1 MNTLK
6 GNEITAIR
14 FKCDGCEGEFLE
26 CDVATTGGSEVY
38 CEECFKEK
46 QEEAGEER
54 RQHKQPFPHGVVLY
68 CENGFGSMF
77 PLRR

>member
-1 MNTLK
+1 MK
-6 GNEITAIR
+6 GNEITAIL

-46 QEEAGEER
+46 QKEAKVLWISEKGGE
-54 RQHKQPFPHGVVLY
+54 L
-68 CENGFGSMF
+68 
-77 PLRR
+77 

>member
-1 MNTLK
+1 MK

-46 QEEAGEER
+46 QKEAKVLWISEKGGE
-54 RQHKQPFPHGVVLY
+54 L
-68 CENGFGSMF
+68 
-77 PLRR
+77 

>member
-1 MNTLK
+1 MK

-46 QEEAGEER
+46 QEEAGED
-54 RQHKQPFPHGVVLY
+54 KPSSPHGPVLY

>member
-46 QEEAGEER
+46 QDEAGED
-54 RQHKQPFPHGVVLY
+54 KPSFPRGVVLY